1 MVRVGFVNWG
11 DRGEFCGETTIGYY
25 PTKEDAMKDL
35 AGLCPQDFNPMGAA
49 SNYQAFIFHILENS
63 DSRTAKMIKEA
74 RRHAKEM
81 SHISGRAPENWGE

>member
-1 MVRVGFVNWG
+1 
-11 DRGEFCGETTIGYY
+11 
-25 PTKEDAMKDL
+25 
-35 AGLCPQDFNPMGAA
+35 MGAA